1 MFTHLAGELH
11 GQVWRLPYEDGFAF
25 RMWSATKFFIRDQR
39 KNEDFH
45 MVKTMP
51 FAPSPSHH
59 HFNRRYEPFPV
70 MDGKHGIVLPILMKL
85 NEDVGLCMF
94 M

>member
-1 MFTHLAGELH
+1 MVSDEVFH
-11 GQVWRLPYEDGFAF
+11 
-25 RMWSATKFFIRDQR
+25 QR

-51 FAPSPSHH
+51 FEPSPSHH

-70 MDGKHGIVLPILMKL
+70 MGGKHGIVLPTLTKL
-85 NEDVGLCMF
+85 NEDVGLCM
-94 M
+94 